1 MLTLLSDFRKEHKQA
16 IDQGFRG
23 RENAVNSFDMNFAH
37 LLLGK
42 DRRSIS
48 GSDEVVRA
56 VGDQSTFD
64 ELFGLLLHH
73 ERLLV
78 MRAADA
84 VEKITMDNRAFL
96 IPHKGQLLALLKSA
110 LHNELKWHLA
120 LLVPRLQLD
129 ENELN
134 EVWRI
139 LSYWALNPN
148 ESKIVRVNSL
158 QGLFELSHQY
168 PGFDAAFSGIL
179 QTLQHEKIPSL
190 QARLRKLN
198 KIKVKHERR

>member
-1 MLTLLSDFRKEHKQA
+1 
-16 IDQGFRG
+16 
-23 RENAVNSFDMNFAH
+23 MNFAH

-42 DRRSIS
+42 DRRSIA
-48 GSDEVVRA
+48 GSDEVVQA
-56 VGDQSTFD
+56 VRDQPTFD

-84 VEKITMDNRAFL
+84 VEKITTNNKAFL
-96 IPHKGQLLALLKSA
+96 TPHKGQLLALLKSA

-120 LLVPRLQLD
+120 LLVSRLQLD

-134 EVWRI
+134 DVWRI

-148 ESKIVRVNSL
+148 ESKIVRVNSI

-168 PGFDAAFSGIL
+168 SGFDDALSHIFQAL
-179 QTLQHEKIPSL
+179 QYEKIPSL
-190 QARLRKLN
+190 QARLRKLS
-198 KIKVKHERR
+198 KIKVKRGRS